1 MPFVLDASVVLAWML
16 PDESSAR
23 AQEIVGR
30 AAVEQVHAPSLLL
43 LEVGNALLQAQRR
56 SRLSASDRLALFQG
70 FCALPIALDPLGAES
85 TLRAS
90 ELAERRGL
98 SLYDGSYLDL
108 CLSRRCAIATFD
120 QRLASAARTE
130 GVVVIGAD

>member
-16 PDESSAR
+16 PDESSER
-23 AQEIVGR
+23 AQELVGR
-30 AAVEQVHAPSLLL
+30 AAVERVHAPSLLL

-56 SRLSASDRLALFQG
+56 SRLSARDRLALIEA
-70 FCALPIALDPLGAES
+70 FCALPIALDPVSAES

-90 ELAERRGL
+90 ELAERCGL
-98 SLYDGSYLDL
+98 SLYDGSYLEL

-120 QRLASAARTE
+120 RRLASAARAE
-130 GVVVIGAD
+130 GVLVIGAD